1 MSWST
6 ASRPDGLEQPVVG
19 TSGATD
25 SPEPAI
31 PAVPAPEPATDR
43 DDPAVMRE
51 AWRTLSVVGLA
62 SVFSGMSN
70 SALNVALPAIAREYD
85 ASATASSWILLSFML
100 TQTLLMVS
108 FGRLADLFGRRSM
121 YLTGLA
127 VFTVGNLLAGFAPDA
142 WWLVACR
149 VLQAA
154 GAAMLL
160 TNSAA
165 LVTGAFPRH
174 RLGQGM
180 GIYLASFSVA
190 QLLGP
195 TLGGFLAEHVGV
207 QWLFWYNVPVGIGC
221 LIWGVVALRPVP
233 RSGER
238 LALDVPGNLLAFLGL
253 GCGLVAL
260 SQVTSLGWSNPVVV
274 GGLAAFAV
282 LLPAFLLVERR
293 VRDPLLDIRLF
304 EDRSFSWGLSASFL
318 NAVGQFGVV
327 LLVSLYLQAV
337 GGEDA
342 LSAGLKV
349 LPLAVSALVFSAASG
364 FMQRWIEAHTLTV
377 LGNAATAAG
386 LAVLLLSGST
396 VNYAAVV
403 VGLILAGAGSGLF
416 MPSNTQVLLATMPSE
431 RLGIANGMRLML
443 QNTGAVLGT
452 AVILTVLT
460 SPLPLELRRYVFS
473 GTISEVSDDGLLDLV
488 TGYRWTAI
496 TMLVVCLGAM
506 VCSLGARRAGIR
518 VDPRL

>member
-1 MSWST
+1 
-6 ASRPDGLEQPVVG
+6 
-19 TSGATD
+19 
-25 SPEPAI
+25 
-31 PAVPAPEPATDR
+31 
-43 DDPAVMRE
+43 MRQ

-62 SVFSGMSN
+62 SMVSGLSS
-70 SALNVALPAIAREYD
+70 SALSVALPAVARHYE
-85 ASATASSWILLSFML
+85 ASATASSWVLLSSML

-142 WWLVACR
+142 WSLVATR

-190 QLLGP
+190 ALLGP

-207 QWLFWYNVPVGIGC
+207 QWLFWSNVPVGVAC
-221 LIWGVVALRPVP
+221 LLWGVLALPPVP

-238 LALDVPGNLLAFLGL
+238 IGLDVTGNLLAFVGL

-260 SQVTSLGWSNPVVV
+260 SQATSLGWSDPLVV
-274 GGLAAFAV
+274 GGMAV
-282 LLPAFLLVERR
+282 FVVLFPVFIAVERR
-293 VRDPLLDIRLF
+293 VRDPLVDTTLF
-304 EDRSFSWGLSASFL
+304 ADRSFAWGLTAQFL
-318 NAVGQFGVV
+318 NAVGMFGVL

-337 GGEDA
+337 GGDDA
-342 LSAGLKV
+342 LSAGVKV
-349 LPLAVSALVFSAASG
+349 LPEAIAALLFSVASG
-364 FMQRWIEAHTLTV
+364 YFQRWVNAYTLTV
-377 LGNAATAAG
+377 LGNAATVLG
-386 LAVLLLSGST
+386 LGVLLLFAGT
-396 VNYAAVV
+396 EVNDPAVLV
-403 VGLILAGAGSGLF
+403 ALILVGAGSGLF
-416 MPSNTQVLLATMPSE
+416 MPSNTQVLLATMPSA
-431 RLGIANGMRLML
+431 RLGVANGMRLML
-443 QNTGAVLGT
+443 QNTGGVLGT
-452 AVILTVLT
+452 ALILTVLT
-460 SPLPLELRRYVFS
+460 TPLPFELRRYVLA
-473 GTISEVSDDGLLDLV
+473 GTISDVSDQGLLDVV

-496 TMLVVCLGAM
+496 VMMVICLASM
-506 VCSLGARRAGIR
+506 VCSMGARRAARESAVQG
-518 VDPRL
+518 